1 MSRSTFTRLL
11 GAVSVHRRL
20 FFKDGW
26 MPGLFLALSAPC
38 THCLEPGHGSE
49 VAAAIS
55 DNKATLTMEAIC
67 RGRQSRGWKPP
78 SLTLK

>member
-55 DNKATLTMEAIC
+55 DNKATLT
-67 RGRQSRGWKPP
+67 RKPYAEDGKAGDG
-78 SLTLK
+78 SLLL